1 MNISGHRNS
10 IVSQGFD
17 LISGKRN
24 QSEKRIFIFGRH
36 IHTHTYI
43 QKTTNSDSAT
53 KRDRKPLWTS
63 LFSAPDVSGIHCIY
77 GMLIIIHLF
86 IAPFGPFSPILPAI
100 FLRLVIATIIL
111 PISIQACS
119 SVRIPYFSRLFSLFY
134 LCSII
139 FIASKWASVCLMCS
153 YGMLSHFHRFL
164 DRFRCFG
171 GSIRF
176 MSCIRFVAFL
186 CSVGFEHWFL
196 FCRVGLISLFF
207 ILCMDS
213 CWFFGYIRVGGK
225 RRAAAASQADKL
237 FIQAISFIRRPE
249 IAKYIAHAYNNNYY
263 YIHETRVLRVYAKK

>member
-1 MNISGHRNS
+1 
-10 IVSQGFD
+10 
-17 LISGKRN
+17 
-24 QSEKRIFIFGRH
+24 
-36 IHTHTYI
+36 
-43 QKTTNSDSAT
+43 
-53 KRDRKPLWTS
+53 
-63 LFSAPDVSGIHCIY
+63 
-77 GMLIIIHLF
+77 MLIIIHLF

-249 IAKYIAHAYNNNYY
+249 IAKYIAHAYNNNNY
-263 YIHETRVLRVYAKK
+263 YIHETRVLRVYAKKLWKAIWMPLSWWLSPMEQLHPLCVRGRFKYLNCVAFVAKGGIEKSRLCRA